1 MPHEIR
7 FKFGDNT
14 STVVFD
20 GNAVR
25 MNNELASIIYN
36 YLVDSIVEEA
46 VKTIEKSTTEFIHLM
61 LTHKVIIRLKRQDGD
76 IVEAT
81 IVFDELSE
89 EDRALLVQGEE

>member
-1 MPHEIR
+1 MRHEIR
-7 FKFGDNT
+7 FNFGNDT
-14 STVVFD
+14 AVVEFD

-61 LTHKVIIRLKRQDGD
+61 LAYKVIIRLNRQNDE

-89 EDRALLVQGEE
+89 EDRKLIQSETE